1 MRAFSLPV
9 ASYVTR
15 MGLVTISSCRVWSS
29 TDANQENIEKEKQD
43 KVDGQE
49 EKVSNETLKN
59 LEKELRDAKETVEAL
74 KKELQYRAA
83 DAANARRISR
93 EDVDKAK
100 LYSITSFAK
109 DMLEVADILG
119 KGIESFDA
127 LADEVLKDNKSL
139 HSIYTG
145 VKLSEKV
152 LHRNMAKHGIEKM
165 KLTVGTV
172 FDPNYHDALVRI
184 AATEKA
190 PPGTVANILKDGYSI
205 RNRVL
210 RAAQVG
216 VSYSPDEE

>member
-1 MRAFSLPV
+1 MRVFSLPV

-15 MGLVTISSCRVWSS
+15 MSLSTISSHRIWSS
-29 TDANQENIEKEKQD
+29 TDAKSESNEKTNQEKPDNLGDQ
-43 KVDGQE
+43 
-49 EKVSNETLKN
+49 VSVESLKK
-59 LEKELRDAKETVEAL
+59 LEKDLEGAKEQIEAL
-74 KKELQYRAA
+74 KNEVQYRAA
-83 DAANARRISR
+83 DAENARRISR
-93 EDVDKAK
+93 DDIEKSK

-127 LADEVLKDNKSL
+127 LPEEVLKDNKSL

-152 LHRNMAKHGIEKM
+152 LHRNMSKHGVERM
-165 KLTVGTV
+165 NLSLGTL
-172 FDPNYHDALVRI
+172 FDPNFHDALIRVT
-184 AATEKA
+184 ATEKT
-190 PPGTVANILKDGYSI
+190 PPGTIANILKDGYNI